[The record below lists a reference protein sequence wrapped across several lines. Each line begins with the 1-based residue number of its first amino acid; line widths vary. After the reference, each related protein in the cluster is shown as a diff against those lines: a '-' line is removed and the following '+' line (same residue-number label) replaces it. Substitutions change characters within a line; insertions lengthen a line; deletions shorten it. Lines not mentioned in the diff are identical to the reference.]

1 MCVCVCVCVCA
12 RARVLATCTCVC
24 TAHPTG
30 YPVIHWLHQITHRE
44 EPAQG
49 GDHQLISPP
58 QLTFIHSTHSI
69 LSLSILPT
77 PSPRSLHPLLS
88 TPQPLHALHS
98 IHSILSHSTP
108 CSLHPLLSTSQPP
121 HALHFTHSLL
131 LNRSKEVK
139 SWFQLLLWVGCLH
152 GGAHHGQE
160 EAFGGHVVRVGHARN
175 VDVW

>member
-1 MCVCVCVCVCA
+1 MCVCVCVFVCVCA
-12 RARVLATCTCVC
+12 RACVLATRTCVC
-24 TAHPTG
+24 IAHPAG
-30 YPVIHWLHQITHRE
+30 YPIIHWLHQITHRE

-98 IHSILSHSTP
+98 IHSILSHSTHFSP
-108 CSLHPLLSTSQPP
+108 PLSHHTHSTSPT
-121 HALHFTHSLL
+121 HFSSIGPR
-131 LNRSKEVK
+131 RSSPGSSSFSGSAVSTVVLTMARKK
-139 SWFQLLLWVGCLH
+139 PL
-152 GGAHHGQE
+152 
-160 EAFGGHVVRVGHARN
+160 EATLCV
-175 VDVW
+175 